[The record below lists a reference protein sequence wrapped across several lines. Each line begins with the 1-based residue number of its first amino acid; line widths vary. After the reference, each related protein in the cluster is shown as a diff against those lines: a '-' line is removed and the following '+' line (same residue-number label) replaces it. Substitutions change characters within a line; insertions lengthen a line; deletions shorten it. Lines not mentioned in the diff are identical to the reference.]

1 MSATT
6 THTATGMAA
15 ASCCGPVARKSLTGL
30 CGMQQF
36 QKLAQELPYS
46 KHEHSRLICPV
57 TLEVMNEHNP
67 PMVASDGAVY
77 SEKAVQQ
84 IAAQNQGK
92 FKNPQTGDPGLHQSQ
107 TVHLHAVAPTSAC
120 GVLSHAADV
129 LAWSVETY
137 VVLAGDVCE
146 VSDLQRAFI
155 S

>member
-1 MSATT
+1 
-6 THTATGMAA
+6 
-15 ASCCGPVARKSLTGL
+15 
-30 CGMQQF
+30 MQQF

-92 FKNPQTGDPGLHQSQ
+92 FKNPRTGDPDLHQSQ
-107 TVHLHAVAPTSAC
+107 IEHVLMLCCPPLPLACCHVQLTSLHGQLRRMLC
-120 GVLSHAADV
+120 
-129 LAWSVETY
+129 
-137 VVLAGDVCE
+137 
-146 VSDLQRAFI
+146 LQVMCVK
-155 S
+155 